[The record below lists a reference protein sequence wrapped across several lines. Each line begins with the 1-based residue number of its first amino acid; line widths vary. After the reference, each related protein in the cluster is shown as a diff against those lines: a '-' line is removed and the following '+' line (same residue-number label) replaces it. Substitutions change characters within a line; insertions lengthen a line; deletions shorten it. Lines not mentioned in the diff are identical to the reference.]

1 MTKLTRHTANC
12 SLLVAAL
19 MTLGACTGSN
29 GAEAAREA
37 PPLVLGPNDLAV
49 ARLADIGSAVVI
61 SGPLEPAQVV
71 NVRAQAPGTV
81 TGLRVDRGTSVR
93 AGQVMAVIEAAGIRS
108 QAAGTRAA
116 VAAARANLAV
126 SEQRLVAARTLRQAG
141 AMSEIDYRTAVA
153 GHEAAQAQLAAAEAQ
168 AATAGEAA
176 ARTAIT
182 APITGVVS
190 QRFVQGGEAV
200 NPGTPL
206 FTVVNSSTLELA
218 GQAGVA
224 VAARVQRGQPVVFT
238 LDAYPGREFRGRVAR
253 IDPTADPGTRQVGVY
268 VQLANSG
275 GQIVGGQ
282 FASGRIVTRSSQ
294 QVVVPETAIR
304 DAGTSPSVLIVKDN
318 RVQRRPVTLGD
329 RDERSGLIAVLSGV
343 QSGETVVVVPSAD
356 LHEGSSVIVAADS
369 GRAAHNPAQR
379 RP

>member
-1 MTKLTRHTANC
+1 MTILTRRSANC
-12 SLLVAAL
+12 SLLLATLMAL
-19 MTLGACTGSN
+19 GGCTRSN
-29 GAEAAREA
+29 GAEAANDT
-37 PPLVLGPNDLAV
+37 PPLFLGPSDVAI

-71 NVRAQAPGTV
+71 NVRAQASGTV

-108 QAAGTRAA
+108 QAAGARAG

-126 SEQRLVAARTLRQAG
+126 AEQRLEAARTLRQAG

-153 GHEAAQAQLAAAEAQ
+153 GHEAAQAQLAAAQAQ

-190 QRFVQGGEAV
+190 ERYVQGGEAV
-200 NPGTPL
+200 NPGTSL
-206 FTVVNSSTLELA
+206 FTVVNASVLELA
-218 GQAGVA
+218 GQVGVA
-224 VAARVQRGQPVVFT
+224 VAARVQVGQPVVFT

-253 IDPTADPGTRQVGVY
+253 IDPTADAGTRQVGVY
-268 VQLANSG
+268 VHLANPG
-275 GQIVGGQ
+275 RGIVGGQ
-282 FASGRIVTRSSQ
+282 YARGRIVTHRSQ

-304 DAGTSPSVLIVKDN
+304 DAGASPSVLVVRGD
-318 RVQRRPVTLGD
+318 RVERRPVTLGD
-329 RDERSGLIAVLSGV
+329 RDDSSGLIAVLSGV
-343 QSGETVVVVPSAD
+343 QAGETVLVSASAD
-356 LHEGSSVIVAADS
+356 IPEGTRVTVAADS
-369 GRAAHNPAQR
+369 AATSPPR

>member
-1 MTKLTRHTANC
+1 MTTLTRYSANC
-12 SLLVAAL
+12 SLLLATL
-19 MTLGACTGSN
+19 MTLGACTRSN
-29 GAEAAREA
+29 GAEATRET
-37 PPLVLGPNDLAV
+37 PPLVLGPNDVAV

-71 NVRAQAPGTV
+71 NVRAQASGTV
-81 TGLRVDRGTSVR
+81 SGLRVDRGTSVR
-93 AGQVMAVIEAAGIRS
+93 AGQVMAVIEAAGVRS
-108 QAAGTRAA
+108 QAAGARAG

-126 SEQRLVAARTLRQAG
+126 AEQRLEAARTLKQAG
-141 AMSEIDYRTAVA
+141 AMSEIDYRSAVA

-206 FTVVNSSTLELA
+206 FTVVNSSVLELA
-218 GQAGVA
+218 GQMGVA
-224 VAARVQRGQPVVFT
+224 VAARVQVGQPVVFA
-238 LDAYPGREFRGRVAR
+238 LDADPGREFRGRVAR

-268 VQLANSG
+268 VHLANPG
-275 GQIVGGQ
+275 GRIVGGQ
-282 FASGRIVTRSSQ
+282 FARGRIVTRSSQ
-294 QVVVPETAIR
+294 QVVVPEIAVR
-304 DAGTSPSVLIVKDN
+304 DAGASPSVLVVRGD
-318 RVQRRPVTLGD
+318 RVERRPVTLGD
-329 RDERSGLIAVLSGV
+329 RDESSGWIAVLSGV
-343 QSGETVVVVPSAD
+343 QAGETVLVAASAD
-356 LHEGSSVIVAADS
+356 IPDGTRVTVASDS
-369 GRAAHNPAQR
+369 AANNPAPR

>member
-1 MTKLTRHTANC
+1 MTTLTRYSANC
-12 SLLVAAL
+12 SLLLATL
-19 MTLGACTGSN
+19 MTLGACTRSN
-29 GAEAAREA
+29 GAEATRET
-37 PPLVLGPNDLAV
+37 PPLVLGPNDVAV

-71 NVRAQAPGTV
+71 NVRAQASGTV
-81 TGLRVDRGTSVR
+81 SGLRVDRGTSVR
-93 AGQVMAVIEAAGIRS
+93 AGQVMAVIEAAGVRS
-108 QAAGTRAA
+108 QAAGARAG

-126 SEQRLVAARTLRQAG
+126 AEQRLEAARILRQAG
-141 AMSEIDYRTAVA
+141 AMSEIDYRSAVA

-206 FTVVNSSTLELA
+206 FTVVNSSVLELA
-218 GQAGVA
+218 GQMGVA
-224 VAARVQRGQPVVFT
+224 VAARVQVGQPVVFA
-238 LDAYPGREFRGRVAR
+238 LDADPGREFRGRVAR
-253 IDPTADPGTRQVGVY
+253 MDPTADPGTRQVGVY
-268 VQLANSG
+268 VHLANPG
-275 GQIVGGQ
+275 GRIVGGQ
-282 FASGRIVTRSSQ
+282 FARGRIVTRSSQ

-304 DAGTSPSVLIVKDN
+304 DGGTSPSVLVVRGD
-318 RVQRRPVTLGD
+318 RVERRPVTLGD
-329 RDERSGLIAVLSGV
+329 RDESSGLIAVLSGV
-343 QSGETVVVVPSAD
+343 QAGETVLVATSAD
-356 LHEGSSVIVAADS
+356 IPEGTRVTVASDS
-369 GRAAHNPAQR
+369 AANNPAQR